1 MLPSRQPPKASP
13 VSETPE
19 ITEQDDQTMYEI
31 PDPLVTPVRPSK
43 ASVPGSTTPRQKVLF
58 GGLLGESSSET
69 PMPSISTLQL
79 TDRKPKSLVGT
90 LSRSKSDVTYSAQ
103 ARKTR
108 LIDTLKHVE
117 SSSEDEDED
126 STSESGRD
134 SGKRSTSR
142 HDFRK
147 PSIEPRDGRTAAEP
161 SSNIMDVDV
170 QANIDSQ
177 TSQATSGVGNRPK
190 LTYAMSRSYLQE
202 ANPEDDL
209 MVSMDLEGSHDFDV
223 RKNDV
228 VSEDEPEQASQ
239 TQAYHELKRQ
249 GRNYVFESEAS
260 IMIED
265 ISSTTAKSTRRS
277 AMMELCTKMADESF
291 TSQLLDSSLAHQF
304 FQNLASNGEVIFDFA
319 TAVATIFVLQTNPPR
334 SVLEQIN
341 EARIIT
347 TLVQLFNHEMDIEK
361 IAKDRKTNLSKIT
374 RDSVVTFRTLI
385 HKSSIWGPAK
395 IDKVSPQL
403 VALKTMESLITSLRK
418 GGNNN
423 PLLDHTIISQLISIA
438 SASYERIEAEKDAVE
453 DMLVL
458 DMVISI
464 LESTSAT
471 RQRQNMWLTADLQH
485 LARVMP
491 VFFRPDATASTMLAV
506 KLCMNLTN
514 NKPKACQPFSEKA
527 FVQPLMLSITEKFE
541 KLDVGLAPEE
551 RTEVLESL
559 ILSLGAMINL
569 GEYSDQ
575 ARLNVDDGKQMIS
588 TLVQIFLEG
597 SERALRVRTLVIK
610 STFAPLTPLQADSM
624 EESHSGVAVGYL
636 TVLLGNLCL
645 NQLVRNQVR
654 ARLPEQRLDIL
665 IESIKDFVRVHEHAD
680 SKTQEFEGAEGQE
693 TWQTYTA
700 RLLLVVE
707 KLEKATT

>member
-1 MLPSRQPPKASP
+1 VPVIAPGIAKGKSSPATLNRMLPNRQPPKASL
-13 VSETPE
+13 VSEAPE
-19 ITEQDDQTMYEI
+19 TAEQDDQTMYEI
-31 PDPLVTPVRPSK
+31 PDPLTTPVRPSK
-43 ASVPGSTTPRQKVLF
+43 ASVPSSTTPRQKVLF

-79 TDRKPKSLVGT
+79 TDHKPKSLVGT

-134 SGKRSTSR
+134 SGKHSVSR
-142 HDFRK
+142 QDVRK
-147 PSIEPRDGRTAAEP
+147 PPREPRDARTAAEP
-161 SSNIMDVDV
+161 SSDIMDVDV

-177 TSQATSGVGNRPK
+177 TSQATSGIGNRPR

-209 MVSMDLEGSHDFDV
+209 MVSMDLEGSHNFDV
-223 RKNDV
+223 RKNDI
-228 VSEDEPEQASQ
+228 VSDDEPEQASQ

-249 GRNYVFESEAS
+249 GRNYAFESEAG

-277 AMMELCTKMADESF
+277 AMMELCTKMANESF

-304 FQNLASNGEVIFDFA
+304 FQNLATNGEVIFDFA
-319 TAVATIFVLQTNPPR
+319 AAVATVFVLQTNPPR

-347 TLVQLFNHEMDIEK
+347 TLVQLFNYEMDVEK
-361 IAKDRKTNLSKIT
+361 ISKDRKTNLSKIT
-374 RDSVVTFRTLI
+374 KDSVVTFRTLI
-385 HKSSIWGPAK
+385 DKSSIWGPAK

-403 VALKTMESLITSLRK
+403 VALKAMELLITSLRK
-418 GGNNN
+418 GGNTN
-423 PLLDHTIISQLISIA
+423 PLVDHTTISQLIGIA
-438 SASYERIEAEKDAVE
+438 STSYERVEAEDNAVE
-453 DMLVL
+453 DMLIL

-471 RQRQNMWLTADLQH
+471 RQKQTMWLTADLQQ
-485 LARVMP
+485 LARLMP
-491 VFFRPDATASTMLAV
+491 VFFRPDAAASTMLAV

-514 NKPKACQPFSEKA
+514 NKPKACQPFSGKA
-527 FVQPLMLSITEKFE
+527 FVQPLMLSITEKFQ
-541 KLDVGLAPEE
+541 KLDVGLAAEE

-569 GEYSDQ
+569 GEFSDQ
-575 ARLNVDDGKQMIS
+575 ARLNVDDGEQMIS

-597 SERALRVRTLVIK
+597 SERALRVRTLVIEPI
-610 STFAPLTPLQADSM
+610 FATLTPF
-624 EESHSGVAVGYL
+624 SG
-636 TVLLGNLCL
+636 
-645 NQLVRNQVR
+645 
-654 ARLPEQRLDIL
+654 
-665 IESIKDFVRVHEHAD
+665 
-680 SKTQEFEGAEGQE
+680 
-693 TWQTYTA
+693 
-700 RLLLVVE
+700 
-707 KLEKATT
+707 